1 MALVA
6 FALLFGV
13 MLVCARYV
21 QQKDNAAYWSVSSQ
35 GGSGS
40 LAGTLIAPVQGL
52 AAPAQAAATRTPG
65 GPLFTPT
72 PDAPHALPPLR
83 SEVEQYT
90 VQANDTLGTIAQ
102 KYGIS
107 LGQLIQAN
115 TLANP
120 DLVEVGQTLTIP
132 VPTPEGPGPDFKI
145 IPDSEL
151 VYGPASASFDLPGFV
166 QAQGGYLAQ
175 YSEEI
180 NGEVLN
186 GAQVVLRV
194 AQDYS
199 VNPRLLLALLEYQS
213 GWVTHSQP
221 PPGTSNFPM
230 GLRDQAHK
238 GLYRQLTWT
247 ANNLNLGFYLW
258 RVGGASTWVLA
269 DGSVIPIAPTLNAGT
284 AGVQNLFASLYDRP
298 NWEKAVSPDGL
309 FATYNALFG
318 YPFDLAVEP
327 LIPPGLQQPK
337 MQLPFEK
344 GQVWSFTGG
353 PHGGWDSGSAWAA
366 LDFAPPGDALGC
378 VQSDAWV
385 VAAADGVILRTGI
398 GEVIEDLDGD
408 GLEQTGWVIF
418 YMHIESRDRVKPG
431 TAVKAGDR
439 IGHPSC
445 EGGVSSGTH
454 THIARKYN
462 GEWIPAD
469 QNLPFVLDGWVS
481 HGEGYQ
487 YEGYLQKGS
496 KTIEAYAGRAQDNG
510 ISR

>member
-1 MALVA
+1 
-6 FALLFGV
+6 
-13 MLVCARYV
+13 
-21 QQKDNAAYWSVSSQ
+21 
-35 GGSGS
+35 
-40 LAGTLIAPVQGL
+40 
-52 AAPAQAAATRTPG
+52 
-65 GPLFTPT
+65 
-72 PDAPHALPPLR
+72 
-83 SEVEQYT
+83 
-90 VQANDTLGTIAQ
+90 
-102 KYGIS
+102 
-107 LGQLIQAN
+107 
-115 TLANP
+115 
-120 DLVEVGQTLTIP
+120 
-132 VPTPEGPGPDFKI
+132 
-145 IPDSEL
+145 
-151 VYGPASASFDLPGFV
+151 
-166 QAQGGYLAQ
+166 
-175 YSEEI
+175 
-180 NGEVLN
+180 
-186 GAQVVLRV
+186 
-194 AQDYS
+194 
-199 VNPRLLLALLEYQS
+199 
-213 GWVTHSQP
+213 
-221 PPGTSNFPM
+221 
-230 GLRDQAHK
+230 
-238 GLYRQLTWT
+238 
-247 ANNLNLGFYLW
+247 
-258 RVGGASTWVLA
+258 VLA